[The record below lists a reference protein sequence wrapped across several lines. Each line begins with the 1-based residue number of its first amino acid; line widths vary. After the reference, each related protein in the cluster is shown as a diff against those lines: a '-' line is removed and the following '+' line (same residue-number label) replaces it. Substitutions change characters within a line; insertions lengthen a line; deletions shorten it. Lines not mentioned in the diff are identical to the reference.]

1 MADELKTLQP
11 WEEIQGVLQKVDI
24 DKDNGIFVLYFI
36 NIMVRLPFSPSLMNE
51 LERRI
56 GQRIYLLRTDLEKK
70 PYLLM
75 EGNKVIQSKKS
86 F

>member
-70 PYLLM
+70 PYLLYSQ
-75 EGNKVIQSKKS
+75 NAYK
-86 F
+86 

>member
-1 MADELKTLQP
+1 MSDEIKILQP
-11 WEEIQGVLQKVDI
+11 WEEIEGVLQKIDI

-36 NIMVRLPFSPSLMNE
+36 NIMVRLPFNLSLMHE

-86 F
+86 L